1 MQMGRIMSMIKA
13 GQEKKEVEERKITEK
28 AKEVNEMKITEKMKE
43 VNEMKITGE
52 AREVKEVKTTGEAE
66 EVKETEGITYSKQG
80 DYLIPDLL
88 PEPEEELPLGRYA
101 LMHRDHLENHRK
113 ADYINLLTTGRLT
126 AYLYGVEQTAL
137 GRLERTTRQLASEQ
151 GVTEE
156 MKEKDQIRWVQMMN
170 GIRSQAEEMIMKE
183 LIYN

>member
-1 MQMGRIMSMIKA
+1 M
-13 GQEKKEVEERKITEK
+13 EKMEITGEVKEVKEMKITEK
-28 AKEVNEMKITEKMKE
+28 AKEVKEMKITKEAGE

-52 AREVKEVKTTGEAE
+52 AE
-66 EVKETEGITYSKQG
+66 EMKKTEGITYCRQG

-137 GRLERTTRQLASEQ
+137 GRLERTVRRLASEQ

-156 MKEKDQIRWVQMMN
+156 MKEKDQIRWVQAMN
-170 GIRSQAEEMIMKE
+170 GIRSQAEEMILKE
-183 LIYN
+183 LIYS

>member
-1 MQMGRIMSMIKA
+1 M
-13 GQEKKEVEERKITEK
+13 EKMEITEK
-28 AKEVNEMKITEKMKE
+28 AKEVNEMRITKEAKE
-43 VNEMKITGE
+43 VNGMKITGE
-52 AREVKEVKTTGEAE
+52 AE
-66 EVKETEGITYSKQG
+66 EMQKTEGITYSRQG

-88 PEPEEELPLGRYA
+88 PEPEEELSLGRYA

-137 GRLERTTRQLASEQ
+137 GRLERTVRQLASEQ

-156 MKEKDQIRWVQMMN
+156 MKEKDQIRWVQAMN

-183 LIYN
+183 LIYS

>member
-1 MQMGRIMSMIKA
+1 MQTGRITGLIKA
-13 GQEKKEVEERKITEK
+13 GQVKKGMEKMEITEK
-28 AKEVNEMKITEKMKE
+28 AKEVNEMKIT
-43 VNEMKITGE
+43 
-52 AREVKEVKTTGEAE
+52 GEAE
-66 EVKETEGITYSKQG
+66 EMKKTEGITYSRQG

-101 LMHRDHLENHRK
+101 LMHRDHLENYRK

-137 GRLERTTRQLASEQ
+137 GRLERTVRQLASEQ

-156 MKEKDQIRWVQMMN
+156 MKEKDQIRWVQAMN
-170 GIRSQAEEMIMKE
+170 GIRSQAEEMILKE
-183 LIYN
+183 LIYS

>member
-1 MQMGRIMSMIKA
+1 M
-13 GQEKKEVEERKITEK
+13 EKMEITEK
-28 AKEVNEMKITEKMKE
+28 VKEVKEMKITGEAGE

-52 AREVKEVKTTGEAE
+52 AE
-66 EVKETEGITYSKQG
+66 EMKKTEGITYSRQG

-137 GRLERTTRQLASEQ
+137 RRLERTVRRLASEQ

-156 MKEKDQIRWVQMMN
+156 MKEKDQLQWVQMTN
-170 GIRSQAEEMIMKE
+170 GIRSQAEEMILKE
-183 LIYN
+183 LIYS

>member
-1 MQMGRIMSMIKA
+1 M
-13 GQEKKEVEERKITEK
+13 EEIKITEK
-28 AKEVNEMKITEKMKE
+28 AKEVNEMKITKEAGE

-52 AREVKEVKTTGEAE
+52 AE
-66 EVKETEGITYSKQG
+66 EMKKTEGITYSRQG

-101 LMHRDHLENHRK
+101 LMHRDHLENYRK

-137 GRLERTTRQLASEQ
+137 GRLERTVRQLASEQ

-156 MKEKDQIRWVQMMN
+156 MKEKDQIRWVQAMN
-170 GIRSQAEEMIMKE
+170 GIRSQAEEMILKE
-183 LIYN
+183 LIYS